1 MHLLTIIILFILI
14 YCSSFDRIS
23 FFEVIIKI
31 FFSILKISL
40 YDRQI
45 FNDNT
50 INIAITKGASR
61 KFNAYTPV
69 LTSSR
74 EREFVS
80 HKLTRVIMGQL
91 REGDNRRGVIN

>member
-14 YCSSFDRIS
+14 VSS